1 MSERPLPPVAPGAPR
16 RFTADQ
22 ANRMLP
28 LVGRI
33 VADIVAAY
41 GRWQELVAAFEVAA
55 ARSSATAPDP
65 EAVALQREVQQAAA
79 EIDEFLAELAVLGV
93 ECKAPDVGLVDFPA
107 ERDGR
112 TVLLCWRLGEPSV
125 QYWHELDAG
134 FAGRQ
139 PLAALTAG

>member
-1 MSERPLPPVAPGAPR
+1 MSDHFLPPASDRSR
-16 RFTADQ
+16 RFTVEQ
-22 ANRMLP
+22 ANSMLP

-33 VADIVAAY
+33 VADIVEGY
-41 GRWQELVAAFEVAA
+41 RQWRERVSAFELAA
-55 ARSSATAPDP
+55 ARSRADTPDP
-65 EAVALQREVQQAAA
+65 EAVELQRQAQLAAA
-79 EIDEFLAELAVLGV
+79 EIEGFLAELTALGV
-93 ECKAPDVGLVDFPA
+93 ECKSPEIGLVDFPA

-125 QYWHELDAG
+125 QFWHEVDAG